1 MSQIEKTGRD
11 TWRELKGSAK
21 LQYIWDYYKLPLFLA
36 AVCIYAA
43 FYLVW
48 RNVTAE
54 HPQLYLAYVNLEVG
68 ETLDQSLTE
77 GFITRLQ
84 PKEKR
89 SSVKVMRG
97 LALTDN
103 LREVDGSYVYAS
115 QVKILAAIEN
125 KQLDVV
131 LMNREAFDAFS
142 QNGFLINLDT
152 FAKEYGLSQLESCF
166 VSNIEILSDNAE
178 EVIADPSA
186 AYHSQT
192 VSYPMGIDVSGFPL
206 IQEAGFPD
214 KVYLGIIAN
223 TERSE
228 NAAAYVSYLAGSLTE
243 N

>member
-1 MSQIEKTGRD
+1 MSQTGKPGRD
-11 TWRELKGSAK
+11 TWRQLKGSAK

-43 FYLVW
+43 VYLVW

-77 GFITRLQ
+77 GFIAHLQ
-84 PKEKR
+84 PGDKR

-103 LREVDGSYVYAS
+103 LRQVDGSYVYAS

-125 KQLDVV
+125 NQLDVV
-131 LMNREAFDAFS
+131 LMNQEAFDAFS

-152 FAKEYGLSQLESCF
+152 FAKEYGLSRLESCF
-166 VSNIEILSDNAE
+166 ASNIEILSDNAAD
-178 EVIADPSA
+178 VIADPTTEYQSE
-186 AYHSQT
+186 T
-192 VSYPMGIDVSGFPL
+192 ISYPMGIDVSGFPL

-223 TERSE
+223 TERGG
-228 NAAAYVSYLAGSLTE
+228 NAAAYVSYLAGSAAE